1 MKDATDV
8 EMRVIMLRIVSNN
21 GTVNAKIVSVMIMM
35 KEVVLRYVIN
45 VVIMVMFQEI
55 AHKVKIK
62 NVNSVT
68 KEVIRRNFVGLLSV
82 SQKI

>member
-1 MKDATDV
+1 MP
-8 EMRVIMLRIVSNN
+8 RIVSKN

>member
-8 EMRVIMLRIVSNN
+8 VMRVIMPRIVSKN